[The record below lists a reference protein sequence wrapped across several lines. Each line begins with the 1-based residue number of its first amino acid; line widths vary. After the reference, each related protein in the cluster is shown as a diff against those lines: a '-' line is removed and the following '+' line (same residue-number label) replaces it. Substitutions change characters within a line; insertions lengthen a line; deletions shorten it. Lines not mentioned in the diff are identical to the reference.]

1 LYLFLACNKNNE
13 QAPPMDPDTRLIQ
26 DAKNYFVK
34 EVLPDKRTQRSVV
47 ERNNRLPLG
56 KIANWRMANVQDLR
70 WGKTVVVPLNL
81 PNIYITTDMGGTKR
95 SLNGTSFLVVYSS
108 KNKVKQADVVL
119 LFPDKNSKKGAFS
132 GTIIVEDWDGAI
144 KSSYRYEN
152 GREYNI
158 VTTVTDKTKR
168 NVATEQTC
176 ITTDWYN
183 CVKVGSYP
191 TDCHYSYSTTQCT
204 SGGST
209 GGGGG
214 GCHCWPEPIDPETG
228 ALSKEELLQSF
239 DQRTNQL
246 NLPECARNIFNKLL
260 AIRTGEFATIIDNFT
275 GQIATFSWTLVIG
288 DAKGKTN
295 ADTNPSPYRESVI
308 STFDEKYLK
317 TATDLAIARTM
328 LHEGVHAWLV
338 NAFKSDY
345 QKATLDYPRLFE
357 EFMKGKTDLNELHH
371 NEIVRSFIDD
381 IAHNLELFG
390 RASGYVLN
398 NQYYA
403 DMAWGGL
410 QTTRYFMSLPQVDR
424 DRINAI
430 LEAEQ
435 TASSVVQSDGTIISP
450 KGKRACN

>member
-1 LYLFLACNKNNE
+1 MYLFLACNKNNE
-13 QAPPMDPDTRLIQ
+13 QAASIDPDTRLIQ
-26 DAKNYFVK
+26 DAKNYFLK
-34 EVLPDKRTQRSVV
+34 EVLPDKLTQNPIV

-81 PNIYITTDMGGTKR
+81 PNTYTTTDMGGTKQ
-95 SLNGTSFLVVYSS
+95 SLNGTSFLVVYSD

-119 LFPDKNSKKGAFS
+119 LFPDKNSKKDAFS

-144 KSSYRYEN
+144 KSGYKYEN
-152 GREYNI
+152 GREYNV
-158 VTTVTDKTKR
+158 VTTVIDKRKR
-168 NVATEQTC
+168 NVTTEQTC

-191 TDCHYSYSTTQCT
+191 TDCHYNYSTTQCT
-204 SGGST
+204 SGGNT

-214 GCHCWPEPIDPETG
+214 GCNCWPAPLDPETVTI
-228 ALSKEELLQSF
+228 SKEELLESF
-239 DQRTNQL
+239 DQRANQL
-246 NLPECARNIFNKLL
+246 NLPACARNIFNKLL

-288 DAKGKTN
+288 DAGRKTN
-295 ADTNPSPYRESVI
+295 ANTNNLPYRESVI
-308 STFDEKYLK
+308 STFDERYLK
-317 TATDLAIARTM
+317 AATDLSIARTM
-328 LHEGVHAWLV
+328 LHEGIHAWLV
-338 NAFKSDY
+338 NAFKSDAE
-345 QKATLDYPRLFE
+345 KAKLDYPKLFE
-357 EFMKGKTDLNELHH
+357 EFVAGKTDLNEAHH
-371 NEIVRSFIDD
+371 NEIVRSFIND

-398 NQYYA
+398 SQYYA

-410 QTTRYFMSLPQVDR
+410 QTTRYFMRLPQADQ

-435 TASSVVQSDGTIISP
+435 TASSVEQSDGTTVSP